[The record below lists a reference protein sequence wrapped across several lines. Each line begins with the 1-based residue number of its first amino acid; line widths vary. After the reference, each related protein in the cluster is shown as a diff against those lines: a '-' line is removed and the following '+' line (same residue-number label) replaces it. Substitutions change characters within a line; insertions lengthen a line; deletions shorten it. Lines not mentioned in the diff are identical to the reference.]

1 MAVHR
6 EQNGHQFLRDPSV
19 AQSKIGHPD
28 VQCRTFGGNATRRWF
43 MPDED
48 LNRRFEE
55 WKRSLD
61 RAVEK
66 NLKRRRTPL
75 F

>member
-1 MAVHR
+1 
-6 EQNGHQFLRDPSV
+6 
-19 AQSKIGHPD
+19 
-28 VQCRTFGGNATRRWF
+28 

-66 NLKRRRTPL
+66 HLKQFKKTADDALKIAADARDRVVTLEKKIAELMRRPK
-75 F
+75 

>member
-1 MAVHR
+1 
-6 EQNGHQFLRDPSV
+6 
-19 AQSKIGHPD
+19 
-28 VQCRTFGGNATRRWF
+28 

-48 LNRRFEE
+48 LNRRLEE

-66 NLKRRRTPL
+66 HLKQFKKTVDDAL
-75 F
+75 KIAADAASAL